1 MELCEIDICFFCL
14 LILNSTINKT
24 LETFYFWEKYAE
36 RDFAKLTIVI
46 LWQKWLVLEKSFKII
61 FLLFKNSQTRKT

>member
-24 LETFYFWEKYAE
+24 LETFCFWEKYAE
-36 RDFAKLTIVI
+36 SDFAKLTIVI
-46 LWQKWLVLEKSFKII
+46 LTEMI
-61 FLLFKNSQTRKT
+61 NTRKILQDNLSSL